1 MEGGRARIE
10 NDASV
15 KGVSAFDAE
24 RGERGLGPISQFV
37 DYKDV

>member
-24 RGERGLGPISQFV
+24 RERGLGPISQFV